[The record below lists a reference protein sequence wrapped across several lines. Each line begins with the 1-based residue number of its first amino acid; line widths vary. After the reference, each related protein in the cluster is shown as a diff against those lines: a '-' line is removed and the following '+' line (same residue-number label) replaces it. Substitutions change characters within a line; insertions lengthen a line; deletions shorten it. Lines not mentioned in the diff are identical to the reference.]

1 MKHLSL
7 LLACFLAG
15 PALADSIEIPFTQFP
30 VAISQGGTG
39 VTTGTYTQQTAT
51 PFLTA
56 YGTSACPS
64 AAVTGVNNACFG
76 YQSGLVL
83 TSGGNNAFFG
93 SGAGIMDAAGG
104 NNTAIGRNALATVV
118 TASNNTGVGSSALPT
133 STGSNNTC
141 VGTACMSGL
150 SSGHDNVGLGYLAG
164 IGITTGTQNLV
175 LGSCDSG
182 FSAGTSTT
190 IDLCTGDNVLHLD
203 WGLTNASEWTIT
215 GNIVNTGTT
224 PTIAS
229 GACGTGTNGSIAGTD
244 NSGLVTIGAVAT
256 TSCTISFHATL
267 AVAPNACVITA
278 ANATAAGDIVSSAI
292 YVSSITTAHFVITG
306 SALASNNF
314 YYFCL

>member
-39 VTTGTYTQQTAT
+39 ITTGSYTQETAT

-56 YGTSACPS
+56 YGASACPN
-64 AAVTGVNNACFG
+64 ATGVDSTCFG
-76 YQSGLVL
+76 YWAGKAL
-83 TSGGNNAFFG
+83 TSGAYNTFFG
-93 SGAGIMDAAGG
+93 WQAGIAITTGSS
-104 NNTAIGRNALATVV
+104 NTAIGRNTLAAATV
-118 TASNNTGVGSSALPT
+118 ASNNTAVG
-133 STGSNNTC
+133 TGAIQGATGADNTC
-141 VGTACMSGL
+141 VGYGCMDGL
-150 SSGHDNVGLGYLAG
+150 ISGHDNVGLGYLAATA
-164 IGITTGTQNLV
+164 ITTGIQNLV
-175 LGSCDSG
+175 LGNCTSG
-182 FSAGTSTT
+182 FSAGTTAT
-190 IDLCTGDNVLHLD
+190 VDLCTGDNVLHLD

-229 GACGTGTNGSIAGTD
+229 GACGTGTNGSIVGTD
-244 NSGLVTIGAVAT
+244 NSGLVTIGAAAT

-292 YVSSITTAHFVITG
+292 YVSSITTAQFVITG

>member
-1 MKHLSL
+1 MKHLFL

-39 VTTGTYTQQTAT
+39 ITTGSYTQETAT

-56 YGTSACPS
+56 YGASACPT
-64 AAVTGVNNACFG
+64 ATGLNNACFG
-76 YQSGLVL
+76 YQSGKAL
-83 TSGGNNAFFG
+83 TSGVNNAFFG
-93 SGAGIMDAAGG
+93 EHAGLSVVGGG
-104 NNTAIGRNALATVV
+104 NNTAIGQSALSSVG
-118 TASNNTGVGSSALPT
+118 TASNNTGVGYVALET
-133 STGSNNTC
+133 TTGAGNTC
-141 VGTACMSGL
+141 LGYGCMYLL
-150 SSGHDNVGLGYLAG
+150 SSGTNNVGLGYLAG
-164 IGITTGTQNLV
+164 SGITTGSNNLV
-175 LGSCDSG
+175 LGNCTSG

-190 IDLCTGDNVLHLD
+190 IDLCTGDNVLHID

-215 GNIVNTGTT
+215 GNIVNTGTV

-229 GACGTGTNGSIAGTD
+229 GACGATTNGTVAGTD
-244 NSGLVTIGAVAT
+244 NSGLVTIGAAAT

-267 AVAPNACVITA
+267 AVAPKACVITA

-292 YVSSITTAHFVITG
+292 YVSSITTAQFVITG

>member
-1 MKHLSL
+1 MKHLFL

-39 VTTGTYTQQTAT
+39 ITTGSYTQETAT

-56 YGTSACPS
+56 YGTSACLN
-64 AAVTGVNNACFG
+64 ATGVDSTCFG
-76 YQSGLVL
+76 WEAGKAL
-83 TSGGNNAFFG
+83 TSGVSNTFFG
-93 SGAGIMDAAGG
+93 FEAGLVITGG
-104 NNTAIGRNALATVV
+104 GSNTAIGRATLSTATV
-118 TASNNTGVGSSALPT
+118 ASNNTAVGTGALQTTTASGNTCVGENCMVNLAGGGSNTGIGVSAGAGIT
-133 STGSNNTC
+133 SGSNNT
-141 VGTACMSGL
+141 
-150 SSGHDNVGLGYLAG
+150 
-164 IGITTGTQNLV
+164 V
-175 LGSCDSG
+175 LGACNG
-182 FSAGTSTT
+182 FSAGTSATV
-190 IDLCTGDNVLHLD
+190 DLCTGDNTLHLD
-203 WGLTNASEWTIT
+203 WGFTNANEWTIQ

-244 NSGLVTIGAVAT
+244 NSGLVTIGAAAT

-292 YVSSITTAHFVITG
+292 YVSSITTAQFVITG
-306 SALASNNF
+306 SVLASNNF

>member
-39 VTTGTYTQQTAT
+39 IATGSYTQETAT

-56 YGTSACPS
+56 YGASACSS
-64 AAVTGVNNACFG
+64 AAVTGANNACFG
-76 YQSGLVL
+76 YQAGPVLSTGISNAFFGYRAGLDT
-83 TSGGNNAFFG
+83 TSGGNNTAVG
-93 SGAGIMDAAGG
+93 KNALSSNVSSS
-104 NNTAIGRNALATVV
+104 NNTAIGAGTLQNTTSSGNTCVGESCMFNIF
-118 TASNNTGVGSSALPT
+118 TGSGNTGIGVNSGSGIT
-133 STGSNNTC
+133 TGSNNT
-141 VGTACMSGL
+141 
-150 SSGHDNVGLGYLAG
+150 
-164 IGITTGTQNLV
+164 V
-175 LGSCDSG
+175 LGPCAG
-182 FSAGTSTT
+182 FSAGTAATV
-190 IDLCTGDNVLHLD
+190 DLCTGDNVLHLD
-203 WGLTNASEWTIT
+203 WGFTSANEWTIT
-215 GNIVNTGTT
+215 GNIVNTGTV

-229 GACGTGTNGSIAGTD
+229 GACGTGTNGTIAGTD
-244 NSGLVTIGAVAT
+244 NSGLVTIGASAT

-267 AVAPNACVITA
+267 AVAPKACVITA

-292 YVSSITTAHFVITG
+292 YVSSITTAQFVITG

>member
-39 VTTGTYTQQTAT
+39 ITTGTYIQQTAT
-51 PFLTA
+51 PFSTA
-56 YGTSACPS
+56 YGTSACLN
-64 AAVTGVNNACFG
+64 ATGANNACFG
-76 YQSGLVL
+76 YQSGLIL
-83 TSGGNNAFFG
+83 TSGVNNAFFG
-93 SGAGIMDAAGG
+93 YRAGTSVAAGG
-104 NNTAIGRNALATVV
+104 NNTAVGHNAVAGV
-118 TASNNTGVGSSALPT
+118 AGSSFNTGVGSATLQ
-133 STGSNNTC
+133 STTGADNTC
-141 VGTACMSGL
+141 VGYGCMSAL

-164 IGITTGTQNLV
+164 SGITTGTQNLV
-175 LGSCDSG
+175 LGNCTSG

-190 IDLCTGDNVLHLD
+190 IDLCTGDNVLHID
-203 WGLTNASEWTIT
+203 WGLTNASEWTIK

-244 NSGLVTIGAVAT
+244 NSGLVTIGAAAT

-292 YVSSITTAHFVITG
+292 YVSSITTAQFVITG